1 MTDTNQLSD
10 ENQAVHRLRD
20 IVVEEVSL
28 VDHAANKRR
37 FLVVKRSD
45 AMSDANMEN
54 EEDDGAES
62 EETGA
67 KPKKAER
74 EAQVK
79 TSEAADDETPDSASE
94 KPKPPKKK
102 KQAKGTL
109 DAVTEALKRLMT
121 VAKGLQK
128 DPDLD
133 VASELGEVASLL
145 RKSDVPKE
153 PVTKVGA
160 RMARARLERFHKALE
175 LLSAIL
181 EELTDTGEELEE
193 VVPTAGAAEAKPD
206 PSMAQEPSPVVTE
219 LVSEMQ
225 KLARVVK
232 RQEEELS
239 SLRQT
244 RGVSNAMQV
253 DSARRVEPQEVS
265 WPFDMNRPISRDK
278 VRKEVSF
285 FDE

>member
-1 MTDTNQLSD
+1 MTNAKQTAD
-10 ENQAVHRLRD
+10 EEQAVHRLRD

-28 VDHAANKRR
+28 VDRAANKRR

-45 AMSDANMEN
+45 VMAKPEILD
-54 EEDDGAES
+54 EEDETET
-62 EETGA
+62 EEDVA
-67 KPKKAER
+67 QKAD
-74 EAQVK
+74 
-79 TSEAADDETPDSASE
+79 AADEVAAEVDAEADAPATPE
-94 KPKPPKKK
+94 KAKAPKKK
-102 KQAKGTL
+102 KQAKGAMPT
-109 DAVTEALKRLMT
+109 VTEALKRLMV

-128 DPDLD
+128 APEMD
-133 VASELGEVASLL
+133 VSVELEGVAVLL
-145 RKSDVPKE
+145 GKKESDKA
-153 PVTKVGA
+153 PVAKVGA
-160 RMARARLERFHKALE
+160 RMAKTRLERFHKAVE

-181 EELTDTGEELEE
+181 EELTDADDVDGEEAM
-193 VVPTAGAAEAKPD
+193 PTAGAAEAKPTPD
-206 PSMAQEPSPVVTE
+206 AATPSPMVAE

-239 SLRQT
+239 GLRQA
-244 RGVSNAMQV
+244 RGVSNAIQV
-253 DSARRVEPQEVS
+253 DSARRAEPPEVS

>member
-1 MTDTNQLSD
+1 MTNAKQTAD
-10 ENQAVHRLRD
+10 EEQAVHRLRD

-28 VDHAANKRR
+28 VDRAANKRR

-45 AMSDANMEN
+45 AMAKPEILD
-54 EEDDGAES
+54 EEDETET
-62 EETGA
+62 EEDVA
-67 KPKKAER
+67 QKAD
-74 EAQVK
+74 
-79 TSEAADDETPDSASE
+79 AADEVAAEADAPATPE
-94 KPKPPKKK
+94 KAKAPKKK
-102 KQAKGTL
+102 KQAK
-109 DAVTEALKRLMT
+109 DAMPTVTEALKRLMV

-128 DPDLD
+128 APEMD
-133 VASELGEVASLL
+133 VSVELEGVAVLL
-145 RKSDVPKE
+145 GKKESDKA
-153 PVTKVGA
+153 PVTPVAKVGA
-160 RMARARLERFHKALE
+160 RMAKTRLERFHKAVE

-181 EELTDTGEELEE
+181 EELTDADDVDGEEAM
-193 VVPTAGAAEAKPD
+193 PTAGAAEAKPTPD
-206 PSMAQEPSPVVTE
+206 AATPSPMVAE

-239 SLRQT
+239 GLRQA
-244 RGVSNAMQV
+244 RGVSNAIQV
-253 DSARRVEPQEVS
+253 DSARRAEPPDVS